1 MITQLNKA
9 SAIKLTIE
17 KKYIPTKASE
27 INIIELIARTMIS
40 LRLEDSFIPIL
51 RAIIKLMST
60 IIIVPIKF
68 IPTIN
73 ALILIFYILLISNHI
88 SVIVN

>member
-1 MITQLNKA
+1 M
-9 SAIKLTIE
+9 IE

-27 INIIELIARTMIS
+27 INIIELIARTMTS
-40 LRLEDSFIPIL
+40 LWLEDSFIPIL
-51 RAIIKLMST
+51 RAIMKLTST

-73 ALILIFYILLISNHI
+73 AFILIFYILLISNYNN
-88 SVIVN
+88 VIV

>member
-9 SAIKLTIE
+9 SVLELIIE

-40 LRLEDSFIPIL
+40 LWLEDSFIPIL

-60 IIIVPIKF
+60 IMIVPIKF

-73 ALILIFYILLISNHI
+73 AFILIFYILLISNYNN
-88 SVIVN
+88 VIV

>member
-9 SAIKLTIE
+9 SVLELIIE

-40 LRLEDSFIPIL
+40 LWLEDSFIPIL
-51 RAIIKLMST
+51 RAIMKLTST
-60 IIIVPIKF
+60 IIIVPI
-68 IPTIN
+68 
-73 ALILIFYILLISNHI
+73 
-88 SVIVN
+88 

>member
-17 KKYIPTKASE
+17 KKYMPTKASDM
-27 INIIELIARTMIS
+27 NMIELIARTMIS
-40 LRLEDSFIPIL
+40 LWLEDSFIPIL
-51 RAIIKLMST
+51 RAIMKLTST

-73 ALILIFYILLISNHI
+73 ALILIFYILLISNYNN
-88 SVIVN
+88 VIV

>member
-17 KKYIPTKASE
+17 KKYMPTKASDM
-27 INIIELIARTMIS
+27 NMIELIARTMIS
-40 LRLEDSFIPIL
+40 LWLEDSFIPIL
-51 RAIIKLMST
+51 REIMKLMST
-60 IIIVPIKF
+60 SIIVPIKF

-73 ALILIFYILLISNHI
+73 ALILIFYILLISNYNN
-88 SVIVN
+88 VIV

>member
-17 KKYIPTKASE
+17 KKYMPTKASDM
-27 INIIELIARTMIS
+27 NMIELIARTMIS
-40 LRLEDSFIPIL
+40 LWLEDSFIPIL

>member
-9 SAIKLTIE
+9 SILKLINE
-17 KKYIPTKASE
+17 KKYMPTKASE
-27 INIIELIARTMIS
+27 INIIKPIARIMIS

-73 ALILIFYILLISNHI
+73 ALILIFYILLISNYNN
-88 SVIVN
+88 VIV

>member
-9 SAIKLTIE
+9 SILKLIIE
-17 KKYIPTKASE
+17 KKYMPTKASE
-27 INIIELIARTMIS
+27 INIIELIARIMMS
-40 LRLEDSFIPIL
+40 LRLEDSLIPIL

-60 IIIVPIKF
+60 ITIVPIKF

-73 ALILIFYILLISNHI
+73 ALILIFYILLICNYNN
-88 SVIVN
+88 VIV

>member
-1 MITQLNKA
+1 M
-9 SAIKLTIE
+9 IE

-27 INIIELIARTMIS
+27 INIIELIARTMTS
-40 LRLEDSFIPIL
+40 LWLEDSFIPIL
-51 RAIIKLMST
+51 REIMKLMST
-60 IIIVPIKF
+60 SIIVPIKF

>member
-1 MITQLNKA
+1 MNKA
-9 SAIKLTIE
+9 SALKLTIE
-17 KKYIPTKASE
+17 KKYMPTKASDMNM
-27 INIIELIARTMIS
+27 IKLIARTMIS
-40 LRLEDSFIPIL
+40 LWLEDIFIPIL

-73 ALILIFYILLISNHI
+73 AFILIFYILLISNYNN
-88 SVIVN
+88 VIV